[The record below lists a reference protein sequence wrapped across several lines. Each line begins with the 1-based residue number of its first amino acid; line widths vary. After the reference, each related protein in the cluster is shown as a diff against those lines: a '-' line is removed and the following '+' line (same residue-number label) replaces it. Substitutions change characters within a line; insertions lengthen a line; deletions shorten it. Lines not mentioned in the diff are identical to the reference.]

1 MADVAINIS
10 GMVATI
16 NASPRDEAAIRA
28 LIALPNMTT
37 VRRRCAIVILL
48 YAGHPEAAARLAAAD
63 DDAETLAERG
73 AVWGELAQALND
85 RLHDRELLRR
95 ADEDVGKA
103 TIIAQF
109 EIDHPPRAQ

>member
-1 MADVAINIS
+1 MNINIS

-16 NASPRDEAAIRA
+16 DATPRA
-28 LIALPNMTT
+28 LATLPNMTE
-37 VRRRCAIVILL
+37 VRRRCALVILL

-73 AVWGELAQALND
+73 TVWGELAQALND
-85 RLHDRELLRR
+85 RWHDRELLRR

-109 EIDHPPRAQ
+109 EIDHPPRLQ